1 MQAQSLL
8 HYQAPKRETMV
19 GTLRWD

>member
-8 HYQAPKRETMV
+8 HYQALKRETMV